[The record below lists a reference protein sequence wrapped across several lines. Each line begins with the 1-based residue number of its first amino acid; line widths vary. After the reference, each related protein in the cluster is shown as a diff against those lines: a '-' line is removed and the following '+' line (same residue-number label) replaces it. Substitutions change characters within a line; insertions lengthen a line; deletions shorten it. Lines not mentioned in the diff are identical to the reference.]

1 MNLFAQDGTGGVKA
15 PAATDCA
22 RVMVVSGNAR
32 CARSSQLAAAA
43 GIVPQASNANA
54 ADENI
59 NLGLQQTIE
68 LLPFHKANFFSNRPL

>member
-1 MNLFAQDGTGGVKA
+1 MNLRAHDGTGGVNA

-43 GIVPQASNANA
+43 GIVPQASNVNE
-54 ADENI
+54 ADKNR
-59 NLGLQQTIE
+59 NLGLQPAIE
-68 LLPFHKANFFSNRPL
+68 FLPIQG